1 MSRLVVVDGSNI
13 ATEGRTI
20 PSLKQL
26 NEAVL
31 AFMEENPDDKISV
44 VVDATFG
51 HRIDPK
57 EIDDFNEAVENNEIV
72 APPAGAVGRGD
83 GFVLAIADKKSAT
96 ILSNDSYQEFHGQY
110 DWLFD
115 EGRLIGGKP
124 VPNIGW
130 VFILRVPVRGPKS
143 RQSVKDAKRKRS
155 DVRPT
160 KASKEANQPMPVPKA
175 PPPGA
180 TLGDRGTKGRRRG
193 SGRGA
198 AKEVAP
204 ALVPSATS
212 TSVSTPPQHT
222 NDLLSF
228 LGFVEHHPVG
238 STVNGT
244 VVSYSSHG
252 AYVAIGDVFG
262 YVPMRLMSDPPPRSA
277 REMIGMSDAV
287 SLVVAGFN
295 PGRRGIDLALP
306 GMVAAS
312 GEAAGPTKATGA
324 RRGAKRPA
332 KKEPVAKKV
341 VAKAPAKKAPA
352 KKAVAKA
359 PAKKAPAK
367 AAAPAK
373 KAVAKAPAKK
383 APVKAAA
390 PAKKAATKA
399 PAKAA
404 APAKKAAT
412 KAPAKKVPVKAAAPA
427 KKAAAKA
434 PAKKAAA
441 PRGARR

>member
-1 MSRLVVVDGSNI
+1 
-13 ATEGRTI
+13 
-20 PSLKQL
+20 
-26 NEAVL
+26 
-31 AFMEENPDDKISV
+31 
-44 VVDATFG
+44 
-51 HRIDPK
+51 
-57 EIDDFNEAVENNEIV
+57 
-72 APPAGAVGRGD
+72 
-83 GFVLAIADKKSAT
+83 
-96 ILSNDSYQEFHGQY
+96 
-110 DWLFD
+110 
-115 EGRLIGGKP
+115 
-124 VPNIGW
+124 
-130 VFILRVPVRGPKS
+130 
-143 RQSVKDAKRKRS
+143 
-155 DVRPT
+155 
-160 KASKEANQPMPVPKA
+160 
-175 PPPGA
+175 
-180 TLGDRGTKGRRRG
+180 
-193 SGRGA
+193 
-198 AKEVAP
+198 
-204 ALVPSATS
+204 
-212 TSVSTPPQHT
+212 
-222 NDLLSF
+222 
-228 LGFVEHHPVG
+228 VG

-306 GMVAAS
+306 GMVPAS
-312 GEAAGPTKATGA
+312 GEPVGPVKATGA

-341 VAKAPAKKAPA
+341 VAKAVAKAPVKAAAPA

-359 PAKKAPAK
+359 PVK

-390 PAKKAATKA
+390 PAKKAA
-399 PAKAA
+399 
-404 APAKKAAT
+404 
-412 KAPAKKVPVKAAAPA
+412 
-427 KKAAAKA
+427 AKA